1 MVKPSMEQNV
11 EVKQATKQALAHT
24 HVIWFVALA
33 LLVLGPL
40 LAPGYLLLLD
50 APAGPNGSWQSLV
63 PLPSDG
69 LVTSSAGAGNVM
81 RLIAEIHSQLPSKLV
96 IALTVA
102 VGGIGLFRWL
112 RHKIGIG
119 FWPALVA
126 GTFFSVNPFVYE
138 RMVSGQILLTA
149 SYAALPWALASF
161 ARVVRTGAV
170 GDALRAL
177 AWVALIGFIDIHGG
191 AMALVLLVAGIL
203 FSPAALS
210 FKFVLAALVAGGFV
224 VLNLYW
230 IAPSLLAAEGGRLGS
245 GDYLAYAPRPRSAA
259 IFPYVFMLHGF
270 WRLEFTTPLQA
281 SKVLYLLAFLPLAG
295 AAFAGALHATTSP
308 TWRRAAGALL
318 VTCLVAGILGMGR
331 SFPVTEPVA
340 RFMFERVPGYGIFR
354 EPQKWVA
361 LLALGYAVFAGVGLE
376 LIAGRLDKLRTG
388 ARNVLCIGVVLP
400 LVATRLM
407 LWGFGGAVENS
418 QFPPDWERVDEI
430 TAGQPGSI
438 LALPWNLY
446 QPISFAGERTIANP
460 MPHYFSSDVVM
471 SKEAR
476 LFVADETRPS
486 DPRDAYIQDIMNR
499 RRNVADLGNLVAPLG
514 IRYIALA
521 HVADWSTY
529 GFLERQE
536 DLDLLFEGED
546 MTLYENSAWVG
557 DIYGMSAGTSSTDPD
572 QDEDNQA
579 MPTESTS
586 ELHDLEPERRSPV
599 LPGNRIAK
607 VLPWWEAIDDPG
619 APVTGTSKSCLDGWR
634 LEGRS
639 PVCHLGAFGA
649 FEGADGGELWRPG
662 VVAQIVAVVLSLLA
676 GAGLL
681 FLIRRLA
688 PSRQGAPD
696 AKGD

>member
-1 MVKPSMEQNV
+1 MYIHISRHGQTIWMEQNV
-11 EVKQATKQALAHT
+11 EVNQATKRALAHI
-24 HVIWFVALA
+24 HLIWFIALA

-50 APAGPNGSWQSLV
+50 APAGSNAAWQSLV

-81 RLIAEIHSQLPSKLV
+81 RLAAEIHSQVPNKLV

-112 RHKIGIG
+112 RHRVGLG

-161 ARVVRTGAV
+161 ARVVKSGATGDV
-170 GDALRAL
+170 FRAL

-191 AMALVLLVAGIL
+191 AMALTLLVVGVL
-203 FSPAALS
+203 FSPAAIS
-210 FKFVLAALVAGGFV
+210 FKFGLVALVAGGFV
-224 VLNLYW
+224 LLNLYW

-245 GDYLAYAPRPRSAA
+245 GDYVAYAPRPRSAA

-270 WRLEFTTPLQA
+270 WRLEFTTPLQDG
-281 SKVLYLLAFLPLAG
+281 KVLYLFAFLPLAG
-295 AAFAGALHATTSP
+295 AAFAGALHATASP
-308 TWRRAAGALL
+308 VWRRAAGALL

-331 SFPVTEPVA
+331 SFPVTEPIA

-361 LLALGYAVFAGVGLE
+361 LLALGYAVFAGVGLQ
-376 LIAGRLDKLRTG
+376 LVAGRLDKLRTG
-388 ARNVLCIGVVLP
+388 AGHLVCIGVLLP

-418 QFPPDWERVDEI
+418 QFPPDWERVNEI

-460 MPHYFSSDVVM
+460 MPHYFSSDVIV

-486 DPRDAYIQDIMNR
+486 DPRDAYVQNIMNR
-499 RRNVADLGNLVAPLG
+499 RRNVADFGQLVAPLG

-529 GFLERQE
+529 GFLERQD

-557 DIYGMSAGTSSTDPD
+557 DVYGMSSGSSSAEPDPP
-572 QDEDNQA
+572 EDNQA
-579 MPTESTS
+579 MPAESTS
-586 ELHDLEPERRSPV
+586 VLHVLESEQRSAA
-599 LPGNRIAK
+599 LPGNRLAK
-607 VLPWWEAIDDPG
+607 VLPWWQTIDDPG

-634 LEGRS
+634 LEGRT
-639 PVCHLGAFGA
+639 PVCHLGAFAA

-662 VVAQIVAVVLSLLA
+662 VLVQIVAVGLSLLA
-676 GAGLL
+676 VAGLL
-681 FLIRRLA
+681 FLIRRE
-688 PSRQGAPD
+688 
-696 AKGD
+696 